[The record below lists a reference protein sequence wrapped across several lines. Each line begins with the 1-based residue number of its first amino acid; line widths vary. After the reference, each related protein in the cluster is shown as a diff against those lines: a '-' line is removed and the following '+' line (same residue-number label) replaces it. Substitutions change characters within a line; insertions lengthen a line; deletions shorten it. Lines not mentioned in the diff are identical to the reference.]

1 MEVNTMENREKV
13 AGFIS
18 ALKWMYNFGEAQRKW
33 LFIAI
38 ASSITLITVNIFKAF
53 YTQEIINKA
62 LGGEF
67 SHLLRIIFVFM
78 ILMVFGILSEYISKY
93 TIGKYAFYSTK
104 TIKETLA
111 MHLTKTTME
120 INKGNQS
127 GDLASR
133 LNNDTQYATNIMKND
148 FINVGVQPLMALVAL
163 GYIMVI
169 NWKLGLISMIPVPI
183 LMFMS
188 YLLNKR
194 MIKIF
199 GKSYEYL
206 GKASGTAEEA
216 LLGVDTLKTYHLEE
230 TLHKKARDSYFQS
243 YRTELEGYRY
253 LAPMQAVGLSLA
265 WLPRLTC
272 ALYGGYMALN
282 GELEIGALVAVLQLL
297 DYLAY
302 PTAGFAWILSNVN
315 RAIGAIERI
324 DEVLRMPKERTGG
337 DNVEIHP
344 EKEAIRFSHV
354 SFSYHPSKKI
364 VNDLSFNLPKDKIVA
379 LVGASGS
386 GKSTIIDLISCLY
399 ECDEGK
405 IEVFGRDIKEL
416 DIQSVRD
423 RISVVSQDT
432 YLFPGTIA
440 DNILYGEQSAT
451 MEEVIEAAKLA
462 HAHDFILDLPD
473 GYSTILGEG
482 GVNLS
487 GGQRQ
492 RISIARAFLKDVPIL
507 LLDEPTAS
515 LDNYT
520 EAKVQ
525 KSLEKLMSHRTVL
538 VVAHRLSTVIKA
550 DEIIVLNEGKILES
564 GSHQQLIDKKGYY
577 NQLYKNQYFSQKEV
591 EKEEV

>member
-1 MEVNTMENREKV
+1 
-13 AGFIS
+13 
-18 ALKWMYNFGEAQRKW
+18 
-33 LFIAI
+33 
-38 ASSITLITVNIFKAF
+38 
-53 YTQEIINKA
+53 
-62 LGGEF
+62 
-67 SHLLRIIFVFM
+67 
-78 ILMVFGILSEYISKY
+78 
-93 TIGKYAFYSTK
+93 
-104 TIKETLA
+104 
-111 MHLTKTTME
+111 
-120 INKGNQS
+120 
-127 GDLASR
+127 
-133 LNNDTQYATNIMKND
+133 
-148 FINVGVQPLMALVAL
+148 
-163 GYIMVI
+163 
-169 NWKLGLISMIPVPI
+169 
-183 LMFMS
+183 
-188 YLLNKR
+188 
-194 MIKIF
+194 
-199 GKSYEYL
+199 
-206 GKASGTAEEA
+206 
-216 LLGVDTLKTYHLEE
+216 
-230 TLHKKARDSYFQS
+230 
-243 YRTELEGYRY
+243 
-253 LAPMQAVGLSLA
+253 
-265 WLPRLTC
+265 
-272 ALYGGYMALN
+272 
-282 GELEIGALVAVLQLL
+282 
-297 DYLAY
+297 
-302 PTAGFAWILSNVN
+302 
-315 RAIGAIERI
+315 
-324 DEVLRMPKERTGG
+324 
-337 DNVEIHP
+337 VEIHP

-405 IEVFGRDIKEL
+405 IEVFGRDIKEI

-591 EKEEV
+591 EKEEVIYA